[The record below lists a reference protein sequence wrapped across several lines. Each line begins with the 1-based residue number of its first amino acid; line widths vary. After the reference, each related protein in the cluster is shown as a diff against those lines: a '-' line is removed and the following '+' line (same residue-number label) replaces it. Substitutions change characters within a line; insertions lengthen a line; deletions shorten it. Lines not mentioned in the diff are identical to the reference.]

1 VTLVALPVLERL
13 PALGNGR
20 VLGAVSRATYV
31 DVDGF
36 VVAIT
41 PPETPRLPNAV
52 SGPPDGPV
60 ETWDPTLRRPGRK
73 RGRWLMS
80 AFALEP
86 ADLFSDEE
94 GSDGVRHVLASIA
107 TGDPAAAREGLR
119 LLIGRGRGLTP
130 EGDDFVAGAVA
141 VVAAAGRPH
150 PLLDALGAL
159 RVRMRTTA
167 LSATL
172 LELAAAAQVP
182 EPLQRAFSW
191 NAREGMFDLLR
202 LGHTT
207 GRAYATGAAAAA
219 ASLPE

>member
-1 VTLVALPVLERL
+1 M
-13 PALGNGR
+13 
-20 VLGAVSRATYV
+20 LGATLQATYV

-36 VVAIT
+36 VVAMT
-41 PPETPRLPNAV
+41 PPGAPRLPNSV
-52 SGPPDGPV
+52 SGPLEQPV
-60 ETWDPTLRRPGRK
+60 RLWDPTLRRPRRN
-73 RGRWLMS
+73 RGRWLRS

-86 ADLFSDEE
+86 ADLFPDGEGADGARRVLTSIVTGDGEAAEE
-94 GSDGVRHVLASIA
+94 GLQ
-107 TGDPAAAREGLR
+107 

-150 PLLDALGAL
+150 PLLDALAAL
-159 RVRMRTTA
+159 RVRLRTTA

-182 EPLQRAFSW
+182 EPLQRAFSVD
-191 NAREGMFDLLR
+191 AHGGMCDLLR
-202 LGHTT
+202 LGHST
-207 GRAYATGAAAAA
+207 GRAYAMGAAAAA